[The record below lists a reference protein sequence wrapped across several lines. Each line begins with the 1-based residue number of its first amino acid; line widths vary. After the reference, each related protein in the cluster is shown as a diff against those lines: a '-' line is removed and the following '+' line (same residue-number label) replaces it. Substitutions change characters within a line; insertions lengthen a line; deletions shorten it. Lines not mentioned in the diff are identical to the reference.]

1 MLLGLLL
8 TLNIMIC
15 LALIGVV
22 LLQRSEGGALGS
34 GSPTGLIT
42 TRGAGDLL
50 TRTTWVLFSL
60 FLLISLSLTLLGGHE
75 RSSQSIL
82 NRLKLQSIN
91 PDTLPASTS
100 TPSTGPGAA
109 LPPPVL
115 APAQPSAAPPSATL
129 APTRTPTLSAPV
141 PKVRIPK
148 TAKFSTPAADIDSIA
163 ARPVAPTVGIGSG
176 TETPAPTPAKGGES
190 TPSTPAPQTAAPAA
204 PKPSAGG
211 SSAPTTPPQ

>member
-91 PDTLPASTS
+91 PDTLPTSTS
-100 TPSTGPGAA
+100 TPSTAPGAA

-115 APAQPSAAPPSATL
+115 APTQPSAAPPSATL
-129 APTRTPTLSAPV
+129 TPTPTLSAPV

-148 TAKFSTPAADIDSIA
+148 AAKFSTPAADIDSIA

-176 TETPAPTPAKGGES
+176 AETPAPAPAKGGES
-190 TPSTPAPQTAAPAA
+190 TASTPAPQTAAP
-204 PKPSAGG
+204 PPSKPAGG
-211 SSAPTTPPQ
+211 ASPATTPPQ